1 MAARGPGSNVQWICG
16 SLTCRAIVAVVAHLL
31 PGSRDPREVPVR
43 VLAALLAP
51 PLCVGCGAHAG
62 GAEPLCALCR
72 MELRWLAGVVEVAG
86 VRVFAP
92 LAYEGP
98 TRAMVRALKFRGAT
112 LAAETMAAQIVAGAP
127 ADVLDRGVLVPVPL
141 HPRRLR
147 RRGFNQAERLA
158 AALSRRTGLRVADCL
173 RRTGS
178 ARTQVGRNRA
188 QRLAGVRGSVV
199 VHPGMVA
206 PRRAILVDDVVTT
219 GATLAA
225 CARVLRVARGGDV
238 SAVGYARTPGR

>member
-1 MAARGPGSNVQWICG
+1 
-16 SLTCRAIVAVVAHLL
+16 
-31 PGSRDPREVPVR
+31 
-43 VLAALLAP
+43 
-51 PLCVGCGAHAG
+51 
-62 GAEPLCALCR
+62 
-72 MELRWLAGVVEVAG
+72 MELRWLAGAVEVAG

-98 TRAMVRALKFRGAT
+98 ARAMVRALKFRGAT

-141 HPRRLR
+141 HARRLR

-173 RRTGS
+173 RRTGG
-178 ARTQVGRNRA
+178 ARTQVGRDRA
-188 QRLAGVRGSVV
+188 ERLAGVGGSVV
-199 VHPGMVA
+199 VHPGMDA

-225 CARVLRVARGGDV
+225 CARALRAAGAVDV

>member
-1 MAARGPGSNVQWICG
+1 M
-16 SLTCRAIVAVVAHLL
+16 
-31 PGSRDPREVPVR
+31 PVR
-43 VLAALLAP
+43 ALAALLAP

-62 GAEPLCALCR
+62 GAEPLCSLCR

-98 TRAMVRALKFRGAT
+98 ARAMVRALKFRGAT
-112 LAAETMAAQIVAGAP
+112 LAADTMAAQIVAGAP

-178 ARTQVGRNRA
+178 ARTQVGRDRA
-188 QRLAGVRGSVV
+188 QRLTGVGGSMV
-199 VHPGMVA
+199 VHPDTDA

-225 CARVLRVARGGDV
+225 CAWVLRAAGAVDV
-238 SAVGYARTPGR
+238 SAVGYARTSGR